1 MRKLAWA
8 ARGISAATGALLLGA
23 LMVPSAAASGGPTPE
38 PEHGK
43 KKCGPVARHVST
55 AAAEYGVVYGTVF
68 RLTTDRDGHAFLND
82 GRNPGVWIDLKAV
95 PNAPKCVVDTAL
107 SITGVTSVGPQLD
120 ITLLSKSGVLYEARC
135 TTSAT
140 PFSPTNLA
148 GTCGVGFQAV
158 QATPV

>member
-8 ARGISAATGALLLGA
+8 TRGISAATGALLLGA

-43 KKCGPVARHVST
+43 KKCGPVARHVAS
-55 AAAEYGVVYGTVF
+55 AAPDFGSLRGTVF
-68 RLTTDRDGHAFLND
+68 RLATNRDGHAFLND
-82 GRNPGVWIDLKAV
+82 SRNQGVWIDLKVV
-95 PNAPKCVVDTAL
+95 PNAPKCVVDVAASVEESFGVLTL
-107 SITGVTSVGPQLD
+107 S
-120 ITLLSKSGVLYEARC
+120 LLSKSGVIYEARC

-140 PFSPTNLA
+140 AFSPTNLP
-148 GTCGVGFQAV
+148 GTCGVGFQAL